1 MVVSKFDRYLF
12 CQDYQWNFD
21 AKVQFAAN
29 TNFFG
34 RLDFAGISLFGS
46 DLFFQ
51 RSRSPPPTFRMEK
64 RLFIASD
71 NLQLGDSFAA
81 DPFLRQT
88 IPLRAAKL
96 VALITRASCCGDCFS

>member
-46 DLFFQ
+46 VLFFQ
-51 RSRSPPPTFRMEK
+51 RSRSPPPTIRMEK

-71 NLQLGDSFAA
+71 NLQLGNSLTTNH
-81 DPFLRQT
+81 FLRQT

-96 VALITRASCCGDCFS
+96 VATVTCTPGCG